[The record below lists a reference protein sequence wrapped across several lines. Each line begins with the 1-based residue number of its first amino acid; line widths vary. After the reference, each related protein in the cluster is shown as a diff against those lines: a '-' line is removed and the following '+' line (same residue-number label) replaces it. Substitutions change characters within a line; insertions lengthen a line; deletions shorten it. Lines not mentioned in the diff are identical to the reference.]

1 MDKNNSYKGIEE
13 KIYKEWEEKGY
24 FKADPNSQKKPFSI
38 LMPPPNLTGELHLG
52 HAMQHSVLDAV
63 ARFKRMQ
70 GFNVLLLPGVDHAGI
85 LF

>member
-1 MDKNNSYKGIEE
+1 MDKNNSYKEIEE